1 MGTRKRIDK
10 PSLLCYNE
18 TNNHERY
25 IPMPPAKNTITRE
38 WIEKE
43 LRFYNGADIKSS
55 LVLCGVITLLLLPI
69 TIGLTYGIFILVK
82 NLLIKIVSAL
92 IFLAIMCLPIGINA
106 AMLCTALAERKLLL
120 RGEFD
125 VVIRDV
131 LYKSEK
137 LVNRHT
143 EQMLHFQGFDEISV
157 GSTTFQLAA
166 EGDLFYIVHYKTK
179 KKIRLLYSAKIY
191 EYKK

>member
-1 MGTRKRIDK
+1 
-10 PSLLCYNE
+10 
-18 TNNHERY
+18 
-25 IPMPPAKNTITRE
+25 MPPTKSIISRE
-38 WIEKE
+38 WVEKE

-55 LVLCGVITLLLLPI
+55 LVVCSIITVIFLPL
-69 TIGLTYGIFILVK
+69 TIGLTYGILILVK

-92 IFLAIMCLPIGINA
+92 VFLAIMCLPIGINA

-125 VVIRDV
+125 IVTRDV

-143 EQMLHFQGFDEISV
+143 EEILHFQSFDEISV
-157 GSTTFQLAA
+157 GSTTFQIAKQ
-166 EGDLFYIVHYKTK
+166 GDLFYIVHYRTK
-179 KKIRLLYSAKIY
+179 KKIRLLYSAKMY
-191 EYKK
+191 EHKN